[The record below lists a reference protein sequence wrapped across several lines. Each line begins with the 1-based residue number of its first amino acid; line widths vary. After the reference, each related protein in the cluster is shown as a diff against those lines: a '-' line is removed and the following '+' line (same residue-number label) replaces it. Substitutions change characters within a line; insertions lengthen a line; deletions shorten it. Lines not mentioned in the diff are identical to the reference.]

1 MGEEEKFKMTVG
13 HGLLMFFIGMG
24 CIAIAATII
33 YFVINNLEKDNE
45 KK

>member
-1 MGEEEKFKMTVG
+1 MTVG
-13 HGLLMFFIGMG
+13 HGLLMFILGMG

-45 KK
+45 KENTH

>member
-1 MGEEEKFKMTVG
+1 MTVG

-24 CIAIAATII
+24 GIAIAATII

>member
-1 MGEEEKFKMTVG
+1 MTVG

-33 YFVINNLEKDNE
+33 YFVINKVGENNE

>member
-1 MGEEEKFKMTVG
+1 MTAAY
-13 HGLLMFFIGMG
+13 GLGMFFIGMG